1 MSKRSYI
8 VWALIALG
16 AFSGIAA
23 VAYHIGKSQ
32 TDNQLSELH
41 EELERLQAGEKDA
54 AVVKRVSQ
62 QMEDIA
68 YQQKAISDQQR
79 DRAEEQSILAVQ
91 NAERAEMESRAAREA
106 EGKANVAAQEA
117 ERERANAEHQQEI
130 AVEQRDEATHARN
143 VADTLNIRTQA
154 RILGATS
161 QIRREAGET
170 EVADLLA
177 YTSWYFLKHYRGNQY
192 FSDTFKALT
201 QATNGISRYKMKQNS
216 AVNAI
221 AQVPGNPLQCVA
233 VTNYGEVEW
242 LTATANGSTKR
253 ISAKTLFSNKA
264 YDFRDVVVQE
274 QRIYALSHK
283 GPLCQFDKQGNL
295 TVIPL
300 PVDDS
305 YLRILAVGKSQT
317 GGEKLLVVG
326 RRSLLWYTQAEGL
339 SENPIRLSK
348 TLSAIVEREGK
359 YCLFYADGSYG
370 EMGANSHVEEK
381 TPLVKGV
388 VTAAYYDKHTQCL
401 SVAVKDGTVY
411 PINKYNRVV
420 ETLAAH
426 KANCHDIAMQGST
439 IVTGGYDKMVY
450 LWHMDNLMFESGM
463 NFREEMQARSVDKNQ
478 SRNNKDIPTEWLVPV
493 DYNYDGWT
501 LAVCGDADGKSA
513 WIGTS
518 NGSVVLMNTSA
529 DDMAQQLHQRLKRN
543 LTQQEWTR
551 YVGVSI
557 PYMKLK

>member
-1 MSKRSYI
+1 MA
-8 VWALIALG
+8 VVALG
-16 AFSGIAA
+16 MVAGVAA
-23 VAYHIGKSQ
+23 VAYHLGKSQ
-32 TDNQLSELH
+32 GGEQLTELH
-41 EELERLQAGEKDA
+41 DEVERLLAGEKDA

-79 DRAEEQSILAVQ
+79 DRAEEQSKLAIQ

-117 ERERANAEHQQEI
+117 ERERANAERQQSI
-130 AVEQRDEATHARN
+130 AVEQRDEATHAKN
-143 VADTLNIRTQA
+143 VADTLSIRSQA
-154 RILGATS
+154 RILGVTS
-161 QIRREAGET
+161 QVRREAGEA

-177 YTSWYFLKHYRGNQY
+177 YTSWYFLKNYRGNQY

-201 QATNGISRYKMKQNS
+201 QATNGISRYKMKRNS
-216 AVNAI
+216 TVNAI
-221 AQVPGNPLQCVA
+221 AQVPGKPLQCVV

-242 LTATANGSTKR
+242 LTATASGSSMR
-253 ISAKTLFSNKA
+253 ISAKTIFSNKA
-264 YDFRDVVVQE
+264 YDFRDVVVQG
-274 QRIYALSHK
+274 QWIYALSHK
-283 GPLCQFDKQGNL
+283 GPLCRFDQQGNM

-300 PVDDS
+300 PEGSEDS
-305 YLRILAVGKSQT
+305 YFRILPMGMSPLA
-317 GGEKLLVVG
+317 GGEKLLLVG
-326 RRSLLWYTQAEGL
+326 RRSLLWFINNKRLYNEGL
-339 SENPIRLSK
+339 SDNPIRLSK

-359 YCLFYADGSYG
+359 PCLFYADGSYG
-370 EMGANSHVEEK
+370 EMDTYYQVEEK

-388 VTAAYYDKHTQCL
+388 VTAAHYDKNMQCL

-426 KANCHDIAMQGST
+426 KANCHNIAMLGST
-439 IVTGGYDKMVY
+439 IVTGGYDKAVY

-463 NFREEMQARSVDKNQ
+463 NFREEMQARSVVKNQ
-478 SRNNKDIPTEWLVPV
+478 ARNNKEIPTEWLVPV
-493 DYNYDGWT
+493 DYNFDGWT
-501 LAVCGDADGKSA
+501 LAVCGDADGKSV

-529 DDMAQQLHQRLKRN
+529 DDMAQQLYRRMKRN

-551 YVGVSI
+551 YVGVAI